1 MFLIYKISTYLVLPI
16 FFLILCLRII
26 LKKETFESLHQK
38 TFPQKSFNFKGGS
51 CIWFHAASI
60 GEVLSIF
67 PIINDI
73 KKRRENIFILITTNT
88 LSSAKIVKQKLKN
101 YKDIDH
107 KFFPLD
113 NPIIIKRFLN
123 IWSPKLAIFVD
134 SEIWPNFLSILK
146 ERNTKLVLLN
156 ARITNKTLNRWRYV
170 KFSAK
175 KIFNYFDLCLPCSNE
190 SEKNLKQIG
199 VNKIKYIGNIKFS
212 QDYDFK
218 KFDRINKAIMSQ
230 SKFWCAASIH
240 DGEDEFVL
248 NAHLKLREKFK
259 NLITFIIPRHIINTQ
274 KIYQKSIS
282 KGLSSQILNQDDVVF
297 ENKEIII
304 VNSFGLLSEFFN
316 YCKNVFIGKSLMN
329 KFKKDG
335 GQNPIEAAKNGCKIF
350 YGPNVSNFTEIYNY
364 LDSLQISKE
373 VRNDK
378 DLVKYLTK
386 NLESS
391 EPKNFKSIEVLNQN
405 GNDIL
410 NKTLNELYRFI

>member
-1 MFLIYKISTYLVLPI
+1 MVFPI

-26 LKKETFESLHQK
+26 FKKETFKSLYQK
-38 TFPQKSFNFKGGS
+38 TFPQKNFNFKIDN

-60 GEVLSIF
+60 GEALSIF
-67 PIINDI
+67 PIIDDI
-73 KKRRENIFILITTNT
+73 KKRRDNIFILITTNT
-88 LSSAKIVKQKLKN
+88 LSSAKIVKQKMKN
-101 YKDIDH
+101 YKGIDH

-113 NPIIIKRFLN
+113 NPIIIRRFLN
-123 IWSPKLAIFVD
+123 IWKPKLAIFVD
-134 SEIWPNFLSILK
+134 SEIWPNFLTILK

-156 ARITNKTLNRWRYV
+156 ARITNKTLNRWSYV

-175 KIFNYFDLCLPCSNE
+175 KIFNCFDLCLPCSNE
-190 SEKNLKQIG
+190 SEKNLKRIG

-212 QDYDFK
+212 QNYDFK
-218 KFDRINKAIMSQ
+218 KFNRIDKTIMDE

-248 NAHLKLREKFK
+248 NTHLKLRKKFK
-259 NLITFIIPRHIINTQ
+259 NLITFIIPRHILNTQ

-282 KGLSSQILNQDDVVF
+282 KGLNTQILNQNDVVLN
-297 ENKEIII
+297 NKEIII
-304 VNSFGLLSEFFN
+304 VNSCGLLSEFFN
-316 YCKNVFIGKSLMN
+316 YCKNVFIGKSLMD

-350 YGPNVSNFTEIYNY
+350 YGPNVSNFTEIYKY
-364 LDSLQISKE
+364 LDNLQISKE
-373 VRNDK
+373 IKNEN

-386 NLESS
+386 NFESS
-391 EPKNFKSIEVLNQN
+391 EPKNFKNIELLNQN

>member
-1 MFLIYKISTYLVLPI
+1 MFLIYKISTYLVFPI

-26 LKKETFESLHQK
+26 FKKETFKSLYQK
-38 TFPQKSFNFKGGS
+38 TFPQKNFNFKIDN

-60 GEVLSIF
+60 GEALSIF
-67 PIINDI
+67 PIIDDI
-73 KKRRENIFILITTNT
+73 KKRRDNIFILITTNT
-88 LSSAKIVKQKLKN
+88 LSSAKIVKQKMKN
-101 YKDIDH
+101 YKGIDH

-113 NPIIIKRFLN
+113 NPIIIRRFLN
-123 IWSPKLAIFVD
+123 IWKPKLAIFVD
-134 SEIWPNFLSILK
+134 SEIWPNFLTILK

-156 ARITNKTLNRWRYV
+156 ARITNKTLNRWSYV

-175 KIFNYFDLCLPCSNE
+175 KIFNCFDLCLPCSNE
-190 SEKNLKQIG
+190 SEKNLKRIG

-212 QDYDFK
+212 QNYDFK
-218 KFDRINKAIMSQ
+218 KFNRIDKAIMDE

-248 NAHLKLREKFK
+248 NTHLKLRKKFK

-282 KGLSSQILNQDDVVF
+282 KGLNSQILNQNDVVLN
-297 ENKEIII
+297 NKEIII

-316 YCKNVFIGKSLMN
+316 YCKNVFIGKSLMD

-350 YGPNVSNFTEIYNY
+350 YGPNVSNFNEIYKY
-364 LDSLQISKE
+364 LDNLQISKE
-373 VRNDK
+373 VKNDN

-386 NLESS
+386 NLDSS
-391 EPKNFKSIEVLNQN
+391 EPKNFNNIEILNQN

>member
-1 MFLIYKISTYLVLPI
+1 MFLVYKISTYLVFPI

-26 LKKETFESLHQK
+26 LKKETFESLYQK
-38 TFPQKSFNFKGGS
+38 TFPQKNFNFKSDS

-60 GEVLSIF
+60 GEALSIF

-73 KKRRENIFILITTNT
+73 KKRRENTFILITTNT
-88 LSSAKIVKQKLKN
+88 LSSAKIVREKMKN
-101 YKDIDH
+101 YEDIDH

-113 NPIIIKRFLN
+113 NPIIIRRFLN
-123 IWSPKLAIFVD
+123 IWKPKLAIFID

-146 ERNTKLVLLN
+146 EKNTKLVLLN
-156 ARITNKTLNRWRYV
+156 ARITNKTLNRWKHV
-170 KFSAK
+170 QFSAK

-218 KFDRINKAIMSQ
+218 KFDRINKTIMSK

-282 KGLSSQILNQDDVVF
+282 KGLSSQILSQDDVVF

-304 VNSFGLLSEFFN
+304 VNSFGLLPEFFN
-316 YCKNVFIGKSLMN
+316 YCKNVFIGKSLIN

-350 YGPNVSNFTEIYNY
+350 YGPNISNFTEIYNY
-364 LDSLQISKE
+364 LDSLQISQE
-373 VRNDK
+373 VKNEA

-391 EPKNFKSIEVLNQN
+391 DQ
-405 GNDIL
+405 
-410 NKTLNELYRFI
+410 KTLRI